1 MNFLLYC
8 VLSLI
13 GINQVMAV
21 TIAPIVSTFGDNF
34 RMGETTVSLSSS
46 VSNYGAPIVSTLKPN
61 FKTDTITTI
70 NIDFCVSYVDRENGE
85 DDGTAYELIS

>member
-13 GINQVMAV
+13 GINQVLA
-21 TIAPIVSTFGDNF
+21 G
-34 RMGETTVSLSSS
+34 TT
-46 VSNYGAPIVSTLKPN
+46 APIVSTLKPN

-85 DDGTAYELIS
+85 DNVGAAYELIS